1 MAESFRADYARK
13 LDTSKFQIVEFKIKG
28 KRYELLTNRDKV
40 TQFRSKG
47 CEFRDV
53 LAADRIFSDA
63 SKGAVVSEDA
73 AKAAFDM
80 SDITEIMK
88 HIVQEG
94 TLKLSA
100 SERKAKVEQKK
111 NEVIYY
117 ITKNY
122 VDPKSKNPHPRT
134 RIENAFV
141 EMKIRIDPEGPT
153 EQQAEAA
160 VKKMRG
166 PILFGKAAQLT
177 GTIMVKHQY
186 YGKVSHI
193 LGAYKFENESW
204 DNPDGVTLSFSLTR
218 FDLDALM
225 AALAKPTGGDYDL
238 KMDSGG
244 VSASTDGGSAK
255 KKKKKKKKDKGD
267 KSDKKKKKKKNKATA
282 I

>member
-225 AALAKPTGGDYDL
+225 SALAKPTGGDYDL